1 MKILYFKL
9 EIVIRKNKKVA
20 IFLLH
25 FQKKIKPLVIFSIQN
40 NRKLFRHVSINY
52 VVNNK
57 KLYIYLYLHFLN
69 HIYVLFTIIL
79 RFINIPFY

>member
-9 EIVIRKNKKVA
+9 EIVIGNKKKVA

-25 FQKKIKPLVIFSIQN
+25 FQKKIKPLVIFSIKN

-57 KLYIYLYLHFLN
+57 KLYISISTFFKSYLR
-69 HIYVLFTIIL
+69 IIHY
-79 RFINIPFY
+79 NTTFY